1 MVEVIGQKSSRDR
14 FILLIHNDASVI
26 GLDTKDNVAEYDS
39 LNANQDADEVEEEV
53 PHAEG
58 IS

>member
-14 FILLIHNDASVI
+14 FILFIYNDASVV

-39 LNANQDADEVEEEV
+39 LDANQDADEVEEEV

>member
-14 FILLIHNDASVI
+14 FILLIYNDASVV
-26 GLDTKDNVAEYDS
+26 GLDPKDNVAEYDS

-58 IS
+58 IR

>member
-14 FILLIHNDASVI
+14 FILLIYNDASVI
-26 GLDTKDNVAEYDS
+26 SLDTKDNVAEYDS

-58 IS
+58 IR

>member
-14 FILLIHNDASVI
+14 FILLIYNDASVV
-26 GLDTKDNVAEYDS
+26 GLDTKHNVAEYDS

-58 IS
+58 IR